1 MDIISKHDYHLKYSK
16 LFNIDMF
23 VVYNKWFGIR
33 DGLLY
38 SNEIHH
44 YVYEKLIFLY
54 IGRRLE
60 KRKLLLK
67 TYSYVNRRGNRFRMD
82 TTAFLIPL

>member
-1 MDIISKHDYHLKYSK
+1 MVWY
-16 LFNIDMF
+16 IDL
-23 VVYNKWFGIR
+23 VKN
-33 DGLLY
+33 
-38 SNEIHH
+38 SNEIHQ

-67 TYSYVNRRGNRFRMD
+67 PYSYVNHRGNRFRMD